1 MKKLT
6 LWSQIFAAVL
16 LFAGFD
22 IACAQENYPVRPV
35 VVVVAWPAGSA
46 IDVLMRQISDD
57 LQAEL
62 GQPIVVENKGGA
74 AGVIGAQAVASAK
87 PDGYTLLFTS
97 SALNMVAAMGTKTPY
112 NVQDFTPVVNV
123 ARTPLIMVA
132 HPSLN
137 VKTPQELVDL
147 AKREPGKLFYA
158 VAGYGAPSHFAAEM
172 FRARTGINVTP
183 VTFRGSPD
191 AMVAQVAGRVQFSIT
206 NSSTALPQIKQG
218 NIVALAVTG
227 ASRLPTAPEIPT
239 MGEQGFPG
247 FEIASYWSGILGPK
261 GLPPSIANRFASAI
275 NKVLAR
281 PGIREKLAMSGN
293 VVDGQSNPA
302 SFAELLASDM
312 KTWVEVA
319 KTAGI
324 KAQ

>member
-1 MKKLT
+1 MNKAT
-6 LWSQIFAAVL
+6 LWLHIFAAA
-16 LFAGFD
+16 LFFMGFD
-22 IACAQENYPVRPV
+22 IACAQENYPTRPV
-35 VVVVAWPAGSA
+35 VIVVAWPAGSA

-62 GQPIVVENKGGA
+62 GQPIVVENKSGA

-87 PDGYTLLFTS
+87 PDGYSLLFTS
-97 SALNMVAAMGTKTPY
+97 SALNMVEAMGTRTTY
-112 NVQDFTPVVNV
+112 NVQDFSPVVNV

-137 VKTPQELVDL
+137 VKTPQELVEL
-147 AKREPGKLFYA
+147 AKRKPGELFYA
-158 VAGYGAPSHFAAEM
+158 VAGYGAPSHFVAEM

-183 VTFRGSPD
+183 ITYRGSPE
-191 AMVAQVAGRVQFSIT
+191 AMVDQLAGRVHFSIT

-227 ASRLPTAPEIPT
+227 GSRLPTAPEIPT
-239 MGEQGFPG
+239 MEEQGFPG

-261 GLPPSIANRFASAI
+261 GLPLSIANRFASAI

-281 PGIREKLAMSGN
+281 PEIREKLAKSGN
-293 VVDGQSNPA
+293 VVDGQSNPT

-319 KTAGI
+319 KNAGI